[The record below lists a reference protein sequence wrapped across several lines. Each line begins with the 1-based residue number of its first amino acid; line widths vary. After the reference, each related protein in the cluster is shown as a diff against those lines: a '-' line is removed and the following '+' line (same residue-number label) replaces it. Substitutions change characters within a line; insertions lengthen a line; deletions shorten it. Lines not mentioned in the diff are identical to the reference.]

1 VLRILG
7 VSLRVAGRTVLDE
20 ISLQVKAGELVV
32 VEGARGA
39 GKSSLARVAAVQAQP
54 EAGEVWIGERDVAG
68 LQEASLPY
76 VRRNIGYFSSDLPF
90 LPRMSALE
98 NVMLA
103 AGARGY
109 EPAQARELALRALGR
124 VGAVG
129 AAMRLPETLSVAER
143 RLVGIAR
150 ALAGA
155 PPLLVIDDPS
165 AGLAA
170 SDAGAVLSAILGAI
184 EVGGAALC
192 TSPDGAFAT
201 AVVRA
206 GGRRV
211 RLESGRVLA
220 GGGPIGVV
228 ASRRAASVDAANVDV
243 RVEAQR

>member
-1 VLRILG
+1 M
-7 VSLRVAGRTVLDE
+7 VLDE
-20 ISLQVKAGELVV
+20 VSLQVRAGELVV
-32 VEGARGA
+32 VEGARA
-39 GKSSLARVAAVQAQP
+39 SGKSSLARVAAVQARP
-54 EAGEVWIGERDVAG
+54 DAGEVWIGERDVTA
-68 LQEASLPY
+68 LQDASLPY
-76 VRRNIGYFSSDLPF
+76 VRRNIGYFSSDARDLPL
-90 LPRMSALE
+90 LPRLSALE

-103 AGARGY
+103 AGARGF

-129 AAMRLPETLSVAER
+129 AATRVPETLSSAER
-143 RLVGIAR
+143 RLVALAR

-155 PPLLVIDDPS
+155 PPLLVLDDPS

-211 RLESGRVLA
+211 RLENGVVLA

-228 ASRRAASVDAANVDV
+228 ASRRHAPEVPV
-243 RVEAQR
+243 RVEALP